1 MKKYPY
7 LVLLFLG
14 IVISSFTIQQK
25 QKVRRIESMPL
36 IMFNNLDSPVVGISY
51 SLVPRNVNAPFS
63 VFVEKIRQDNKLI
76 GTIHDGKKK
85 NWEKA
90 SLVYEISLPNGTK
103 IAEAAAET
111 KDAQEVIIWTFR
123 DNKKQKVPMYK
134 GTLEMDL
141 IVAKYLIEKGYL

>member
-1 MKKYPY
+1 MKKYPQLAL
-7 LVLLFLG
+7 LVLSVAL
-14 IVISSFTIQQK
+14 SSFTVQYH
-25 QKVRRIESMPL
+25 QKVQRIASMPL
-36 IMFNNLDSPVVGISY
+36 KCYNNLDSPAVGISY
-51 SLVPRNVNAPFS
+51 SLVPRNVNAPYN

-103 IAEAAAET
+103 IAEAAAES
-111 KDAQEVIIWTFR
+111 KDALEVIIWTFR